1 MAEPAASLTFLV
13 PATAACLAYLVP
25 TVVGLWK
32 GVTPQ
37 RGKPRQRVAILIP
50 AHDEETTLPTALRSV
65 AGLDYPRELLR
76 VFAVADNCTDRTA
89 AVAAS
94 AGVRCLI
101 RTEPDRRGK
110 GYAIAFG
117 LEHILKESPDVVL
130 ILDADCE
137 LNPDALRAFDAAFA
151 AGADAV
157 QAAVCSRPAGGAG
170 GYVAAVGSAI
180 DRAVAAGFDR
190 LGVAVPLRGTGM
202 AFRRSVLRRVPWD
215 AFGTVEDAEYA
226 DRLREA
232 GIRVRLADAAVVSC
246 DAPAAADLWT
256 QRRRWRAAA
265 RGRLVRSK
273 PLVLGHL
280 ALTAAVAGASEFTF
294 AVMWAAVLLALTAAI
309 YGRAIAE
316 VGFRP
321 RLLAAAPGVV
331 ARLGWLTLAGLVRGR
346 SAAWV
351 RTPRHAA

>member
-1 MAEPAASLTFLV
+1 MAEVVVCLALLL
-13 PATAACLAYLVP
+13 PATAACLVYLVP
-25 TVVGLWK
+25 TVVGLRK
-32 GVTPQ
+32 GVAPQ
-37 RGKPRQRVAILIP
+37 RGKPRKTFAILIA
-50 AHDEETTLPTALRSV
+50 AHDEETTLPATLRSV
-65 AGLDYPRELLR
+65 ARLDYPPNLLR
-76 VFAVADNCTDRTA
+76 VVVVADNCTDGTA
-89 AVAAS
+89 AVAA
-94 AGVRCLI
+94 GVRCVV
-101 RTEPDRRGK
+101 RTDPDRRGK

-117 LEHILKESPDVVL
+117 LAHILKEAPDVVL
-130 ILDADCE
+130 VLDADCE
-137 LNPDALRAFDAAFA
+137 LNPEALREFDAAFA
-151 AGADAV
+151 AGADAA
-157 QAAVCSRPAGGAG
+157 QAAVRSRPTGGAG

-202 AFRRSVLRRVPWD
+202 AFRRSVLERVPWD
-215 AFGTVEDAEYA
+215 AFGAVEDAEYA

-232 GIRVRLADAAVVSC
+232 GVRVRLADGAVVTC

-280 ALTAAVAGASEFTF
+280 AATAAVAVASGFTF
-294 AVMWAAVLLALTAAI
+294 AMTWAAVLLALTAAI
-309 YGRAIAE
+309 YLRAIAE

-321 RLLAAAPGVV
+321 RLLAAAPGIV

-351 RTPRHAA
+351 RTPRHPA